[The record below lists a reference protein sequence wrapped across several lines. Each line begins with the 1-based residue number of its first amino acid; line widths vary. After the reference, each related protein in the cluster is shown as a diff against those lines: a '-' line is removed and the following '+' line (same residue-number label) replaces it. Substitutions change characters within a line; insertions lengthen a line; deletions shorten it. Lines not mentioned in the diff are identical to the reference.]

1 MAEGFL
7 GRWSQRKQAQR
18 AGKAL
23 EEPVTPPA
31 SDVIDASVVT
41 DKVVSVRPELVEGLE
56 GFDQSSSA
64 RPAKLSPNGSVIDG
78 TYTGPALA
86 PSPLSLDDVQRL
98 TTESDFK
105 PFVARGVAPE
115 VRNAAMKKLFADP
128 HYNVMDRLDIYIDDY
143 SQPDPLPQ
151 SMLRQMASAQFLNLF
166 EEEKNQPPPLGDDA
180 DTRSADS
187 VPQSAQPPQTG
198 VEPSIENQPQA
209 PGPDH
214 DHTDLRLQPNHA
226 AGRPEPGRGTE

>member
-23 EEPVTPPA
+23 DEPLDEPATQPVSVVVDASTTNHSTLGPHPVQVKATPDADPINQGGAAGPGAPA
-31 SDVIDASVVT
+31 S
-41 DKVVSVRPELVEGLE
+41 
-56 GFDQSSSA
+56 
-64 RPAKLSPNGSVIDG
+64 PAQV
-78 TYTGPALA
+78 A
-86 PSPLSLDDVQRL
+86 PLSLDDVQRL

-105 PFVARGVAPE
+105 PFV
-115 VRNAAMKKLFADP
+115 P

-166 EEEKNQPPPLGDDA
+166 EEEKIPPPPLGDDA
-180 DTRSADS
+180 NTRSADS
-187 VPQSAQPPQTG
+187 VAQSVQPPDAG
-198 VEPSIENQPQA
+198 VATPPKNPPQA

-226 AGRPEPGRGTE
+226 AGRQESGRGTE

>member
-18 AGKAL
+18 AGKTLDEPATQPVPVVADAPDTRAPAL
-23 EEPVTPPA
+23 GPQPAPVKATPDADPINQGGAAGPGAPA
-31 SDVIDASVVT
+31 S
-41 DKVVSVRPELVEGLE
+41 
-56 GFDQSSSA
+56 
-64 RPAKLSPNGSVIDG
+64 PAQ
-78 TYTGPALA
+78 AA
-86 PSPLSLDDVQRL
+86 PLSLDDVQRL

-105 PFVARGVAPE
+105 PFVARGVTPE

-166 EEEKNQPPPLGDDA
+166 EEEKIPP
-180 DTRSADS
+180 R
-187 VPQSAQPPQTG
+187 
-198 VEPSIENQPQA
+198 
-209 PGPDH
+209 H
-214 DHTDLRLQPNHA
+214 
-226 AGRPEPGRGTE
+226 

>member
-23 EEPVTPPA
+23 DEPATQSVSVVVDASSTNHPTLGPHPVPVKAPPDADPINQGGAAGPA
-31 SDVIDASVVT
+31 S
-41 DKVVSVRPELVEGLE
+41 
-56 GFDQSSSA
+56 
-64 RPAKLSPNGSVIDG
+64 PAQV
-78 TYTGPALA
+78 A
-86 PSPLSLDDVQRL
+86 PLSLDDVQRL

-105 PFVARGVAPE
+105 PFVARGVSPE
-115 VRNAAMKKLFADP
+115 VRNAAMKKLFTDP

-166 EEEKNQPPPLGDDA
+166 EEEKNLPPSLGDDA

-187 VPQSAQPPQTG
+187 VAQSAQPPDAG
-198 VEPSIENQPQA
+198 VATPPENPPQA

-226 AGRPEPGRGTE
+226 AGRPDSGRGTE

>member
-7 GRWSQRKQAQR
+7 ARWSQRKQAQR

-23 EEPVTPPA
+23 DEALDEPATQPVPGVDAPDADPINQSGAAGPGAPA
-31 SDVIDASVVT
+31 SS
-41 DKVVSVRPELVEGLE
+41 
-56 GFDQSSSA
+56 
-64 RPAKLSPNGSVIDG
+64 PAI
-78 TYTGPALA
+78 A
-86 PSPLSLDDVQRL
+86 PLSLDDVQRL
-98 TTESDFK
+98 TAESDFK

-115 VRNAAMKKLFADP
+115 VRNAAMKKLFTDP

-166 EEEKNQPPPLGDDA
+166 KEEKNHPAPPGDDA
-180 DTRSADS
+180 DTGSADF
-187 VPQSAQPPQTG
+187 VAQSAQPPDAG
-198 VEPSIENQPQA
+198 VENLIENPLQA

-226 AGRPEPGRGTE
+226 AGRPEPGRGAE

>member
-23 EEPVTPPA
+23 DEPLDQPA
-31 SDVIDASVVT
+31 TQPVSGAVDAP
-41 DKVVSVRPELVEGLE
+41 DDR
-56 GFDQSSSA
+56 
-64 RPAKLSPNGSVIDG
+64 
-78 TYTGPALA
+78 ALA
-86 PSPLSLDDVQRL
+86 PVKVTPDADPVNPGGAAGPGAPASPAEIAPLSLDDVQRL

-105 PFVARGVAPE
+105 PFAARGVAPE
-115 VRNAAMKKLFADP
+115 VRNAAMKKLFTDP

-166 EEEKNQPPPLGDDA
+166 EEETNQPLPLGDDA
-180 DTRSADS
+180 DSRSADS

-198 VEPSIENQPQA
+198 IEPSIESQPQA
-209 PGPDH
+209 LGPDH
-214 DHTDLRLQPNHA
+214 DYTDLRLQPNHA
-226 AGRPEPGRGTE
+226 AGRQDSGRGTE

>member
-23 EEPVTPPA
+23 DEPATQPVPVVVDAPDPRAPAPGPQPAPVNATPDADPINQGGAAGPGAPA
-31 SDVIDASVVT
+31 S
-41 DKVVSVRPELVEGLE
+41 
-56 GFDQSSSA
+56 
-64 RPAKLSPNGSVIDG
+64 PAQV
-78 TYTGPALA
+78 A
-86 PSPLSLDDVQRL
+86 PLSLDDVQRL

-105 PFVARGVAPE
+105 PFVARGVTPE
-115 VRNAAMKKLFADP
+115 VRNAAMKKLFTDP

-166 EEEKNQPPPLGDDA
+166 EEEKITPPPLGDDA
-180 DTRSADS
+180 NTRGADS
-187 VPQSAQPPQTG
+187 VAQSAQPPDAG
-198 VEPSIENQPQA
+198 VATPPKNPPQA

-226 AGRPEPGRGTE
+226 LERPDSGRGTE